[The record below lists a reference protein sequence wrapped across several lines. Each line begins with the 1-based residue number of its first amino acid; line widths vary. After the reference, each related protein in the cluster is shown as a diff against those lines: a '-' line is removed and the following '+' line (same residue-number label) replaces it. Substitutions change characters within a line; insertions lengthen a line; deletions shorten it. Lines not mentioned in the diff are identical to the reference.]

1 MALRWPLRGAVAALV
16 IPDSGE
22 WSLEMMR
29 PSRSALFVPGNRREW
44 IEKAVTYA
52 ADVLVL
58 DLEDSVPD
66 REKAAARAIVKTGVQ
81 MLKAK
86 GQASSVRI
94 NGFATGLA
102 LDDLEGVLCPEL
114 ESVSLP
120 KVETVADMNELD
132 ALLTH
137 LERRLGIP
145 VGQIETPLGC
155 ETAKAMRNVYEI
167 ATSCRRVKRVG
178 LAAGPGGD
186 AARAIG
192 YEWSR
197 AGMETLYLRSKV
209 VLDARAAG
217 IQYPTI
223 SSWWNIKDLEGL
235 ERDARWNRS
244 LGYRGQTVIHP
255 SHVPIVNKVYTPT
268 ADEIAF
274 HKGLIQAMEE
284 AEKKGTAAVTYKGDM
299 VDEAMVKTSREM
311 LEFARSIGVEP

>member
-1 MALRWPLRGAVAALV
+1 
-16 IPDSGE
+16 
-22 WSLEMMR
+22 MR

-44 IEKAVTYA
+44 IEKAVGYG
-52 ADVLVL
+52 ADTLVL

-66 REKAAARAIVKTGVQ
+66 REKAAAREIVKAGVK

-86 GQASSVRI
+86 GQACSVRI
-94 NGFATGLA
+94 NAFATGLT
-102 LDDLEGVLCPEL
+102 LTDLESVLCPEL
-114 ESVSLP
+114 ESISLP
-120 KVETVADMNELD
+120 KVETSADLHQLNT
-132 ALLTH
+132 LLTH
-137 LERRLGIP
+137 LERRMGIP

-155 ETAKAMRNVYEI
+155 ETAKAMRNVYRI
-167 ATSCRRVKRVG
+167 ATSCPRVKRVS

-192 YEWSR
+192 YQWSKE
-197 AGMETLYLRSKV
+197 GTETLFLRSKV
-209 VLDARAAG
+209 ILDARAAG
-217 IQYPTI
+217 IPYPTI

-244 LGYRGQTVIHP
+244 LGYRGQTVMHP

-268 ADEIAF
+268 TEEIAF

-284 AEKKGTAAVTYKGDM
+284 ARRQGIAAVTYKGDM

-311 LEFARSIGVEP
+311 LAFAEAIGLQA

>member
-1 MALRWPLRGAVAALV
+1 M
-16 IPDSGE
+16 I
-22 WSLEMMR
+22 R
-29 PSRSALFVPGNRREW
+29 PSRSSLFVPGNRPAW
-44 IEKAVTYA
+44 IEKAVTYG
-52 ADVLVL
+52 ADTLIL

-66 REKAAARAIVKTGVQ
+66 REKAAARPIVKAGVQ
-81 MLKAK
+81 ALHAK
-86 GQASSVRI
+86 GQSCSVRI
-94 NGFATGLA
+94 NGFATGLT

-114 ESVSLP
+114 ESITFP
-120 KVETVADMNELD
+120 KVETPADMDELD

-145 VGQIETPLGC
+145 EGRIETPLGC

-192 YEWSR
+192 YQWSKE
-197 AGMETLYLRSKV
+197 GMETLFLRSKV

-244 LGYRGQTVIHP
+244 LGYRGQTVMHP
-255 SHVPIVNKVYTPT
+255 SHVPIVNQVYTPT

-274 HKGLIQAMEE
+274 HKGLLQAMED
-284 AEKKGTAAVTYKGDM
+284 ATKKGIAAVTYQGDM

-311 LEFARSIGVEP
+311 LDFARSIGVEI

>member
-1 MALRWPLRGAVAALV
+1 M
-16 IPDSGE
+16 I
-22 WSLEMMR
+22 R
-29 PSRSALFVPGNRREW
+29 PSRSALFVPGNRPEW
-44 IEKAVTYA
+44 IGKAVGYG
-52 ADVLVL
+52 ADLLIL

-66 REKAAARAIVKTGVQ
+66 REKAAARPIVKAGIQ
-81 MLKAK
+81 ALKAK

-94 NGFATGLA
+94 NGFATGLT

-120 KVETVADMNELD
+120 KVETVADMNR
-132 ALLTH
+132 AGSLLTH

-145 VGQIETPLGC
+145 IGQVETPLGC

-192 YEWSR
+192 YQWSKE
-197 AGMETLYLRSKV
+197 GMETLFLRSKA

-244 LGYRGQTVIHP
+244 LGYRGQTVMHP
-255 SHVPIVNKVYTPT
+255 THVPIVNRVYTPT
-268 ADEIAF
+268 ADELAF
-274 HKGLIQAMEE
+274 HTGLLQAMED
-284 AEKKGTAAVTYKGDM
+284 ARARGIAAVTYKGDM

-311 LEFARSIGVEP
+311 LEFARSIGLET

>member
-1 MALRWPLRGAVAALV
+1 MT
-16 IPDSGE
+16 
-22 WSLEMMR
+22 
-29 PSRSALFVPGNRREW
+29 PSRSALFVPGNRAEW
-44 IEKAVTYA
+44 ITKAVSSG
-52 ADVLVL
+52 ADTLIL

-66 REKAAARAIVKTGVQ
+66 REKAAARETVKAGVK
-81 MLKAK
+81 MLRAK
-86 GQASSVRI
+86 GQACAVRI
-94 NGFATGLA
+94 NAFATGLT

-114 ESVSLP
+114 ERILLP
-120 KVETVADMNELD
+120 KVETAADLDQLD

-145 VGQIETPLGC
+145 DGQVETPLGC
-155 ETAKAMRNVYEI
+155 ETAQAMRNVYEI
-167 ATSCRRVKRVG
+167 ATRCRRVKRVS

-192 YEWSR
+192 YQWSR
-197 AGMETLYLRSKV
+197 EGMETLFLRSKV

-244 LGYRGQTVIHP
+244 LGYRGQTVMHP
-255 SHVPIVNKVYTPT
+255 SHVPIVNRVFTPT

-274 HKGLIQAMEE
+274 HQGLIQAMEA
-284 AEKKGTAAVTYKGDM
+284 AERQGIAAVTYQGDM
-299 VDEAMVKTSREM
+299 VDEAMVKTSRE
-311 LEFARSIGVEP
+311 LLAFARVIGLQA